1 MRRDAFR
8 RWITVGAG
16 IAALCALPGV
26 IGALPVSAAP
36 VAPAVLRARIL
47 AATDHPYQ
55 GLVSSAGALDVP
67 ALPQLGAVSSLLGG
81 VTSIRTWFAGPDEW
95 RTDVVGLT
103 GEQDMYQTHF
113 GTESWDFE
121 TGRITLVVGN
131 PSIRLPRPQ
140 DVVPAQL
147 GPRLLRTAGPA
158 DHLSALAPLKVAG
171 ISAAGLEIRPSS
183 ADSTI
188 GRIDIWADPTTGVPL
203 DVSVYARGSAKP
215 ALTTRFLDVQLTQP
229 ATSDVTF
236 TPAPGLPVSTA
247 TTSDITSLLDDEARI
262 PLPTSLAGSPASAS
276 LAGYGAAVS
285 GYGSGFA
292 TFAVLYLGDRLGDS
306 AMSAATSAGA
316 APVTFGKGGVGAP
329 GTGRLIQT
337 PLLSVVLARGQ
348 RFDQVFLLAG
358 FTTPDALVRAA
369 GDLLTYERDAFRY
382 LSSACQAP
390 PQTASGAA
398 PSPPPGLAPLI
409 ARRCATK

>member
-1 MRRDAFR
+1 VRRDTFR
-8 RWITVGAG
+8 RWIAVGAG

-36 VAPAVLRARIL
+36 VAPTALKARIL
-47 AATDHPYQ
+47 AAADHPYQ

-81 VTSIRTWFAGPDEW
+81 VTTIRTWFAGPDRW
-95 RTDVVGLT
+95 RTDVVSLT
-103 GEQDMYQTHF
+103 GEQDMYQTPL
-113 GTESWDFE
+113 GTQSWDFE
-121 TGRITLVVGN
+121 AGRITQVVGKQ
-131 PSIRLPRPQ
+131 SIRLPRPQ

-147 GPRLLRTAGPA
+147 GLRLLRAAGPA
-158 DHLSALAPLKVAG
+158 DRLSALAPVNVAG
-171 ISAAGLEIRPSS
+171 ISAPGLQIRPSS

-188 GRIDIWADPTTGVPL
+188 GQIDIWADPATGVPL
-203 DVSVYARGSAKP
+203 EVSVYARAAARA
-215 ALTTRFLDVQLTQP
+215 ALTTRFLDVRLTRP

-236 TPAPGLPVSTA
+236 TPAPGLPFATA
-247 TTSDITSLLDDEARI
+247 TTSDITSLLDDRALI
-262 PLPTSLAGSPASAS
+262 PLPTSLAGSAVSAS
-276 LAGYGAAVS
+276 LTGYGAAVS

-292 TFAVLYLGDRLGDS
+292 TFALLYLGDRLGDS
-306 AMSAATSAGA
+306 AVSAATDAGA
-316 APVTFGKGGVGAP
+316 APVTFGKDGIGAP

-337 PLLSVVLARGQ
+337 PLLSVVLARGA

-358 FTTPDALVRAA
+358 FTTPAALVRAA

-382 LSSACQAP
+382 LSCQAP
-390 PQTASGAA
+390 PQLANGSA
-398 PSPPPGLAPLI
+398 PSPPPGLPPLT